1 MVVPPSYNNDN
12 DNSDHSGN
20 NPAGAVSDAGA
31 ATDADADAEANGNRS
46 DSVISISRYSH
57 DDYARNYGHGQE
69 EYNNNNVAARSSPSC
84 GDKRPRS
91 PTGLDQLRQPVKLYV
106 TTSARPKVGDY
117 ELAVKAI
124 LAEANILYRGH
135 LSMRTPY
142 PTSLEEATWAANSW
156 EWGCKKCKTKMAYNN
171 DMIAMVSDINYS
183 LSVLLRTYLL

>member
-12 DNSDHSGN
+12 DDSDHSGN
-20 NPAGAVSDAGA
+20 IPAGA

-46 DSVISISRYSH
+46 DSVISISGYTY

-69 EYNNNNVAARSSPSC
+69 EYNNVVARSSPSC
-84 GDKRPRS
+84 GDKRSRS
-91 PTGLDQLRQPVKLYV
+91 PTGSDQVRQPLKLYV
-106 TTSARPKVGDY
+106 TTGARPKVGDY

-124 LAEANILYRGH
+124 IAEANILYRGH
-135 LSMRTPY
+135 LSRRTPY

-156 EWGCKKCKTKMAYNN
+156 EWGCKKCKTKMTYNN
-171 DMIAMVSDINYS
+171 DMITMVSDINYS